1 MTSERLSAPNS
12 VQHIEVSNKNL
23 SNESDLSNVT
33 QLLSVKSWDWTPGLL
48 RLKLMPLSKAAI
60 LQRKNKT
67 QYI

>member
-33 QLLSVKSWDWTPGLL
+33 QLLSVKSWD
-48 RLKLMPLSKAAI
+48 
-60 LQRKNKT
+60 
-67 QYI
+67 